1 MGRPAGE
8 KRDAVGA
15 SAFVGNEKAGAGAVG
30 CVDRPLRWLAAKVD
44 PFFIQI
50 LGNVYAMGTRASRL
64 L

>member
-30 CVDRPLRWLAAKVD
+30 CVKRWMIPARKIGVR
-44 PFFIQI
+44 
-50 LGNVYAMGTRASRL
+50 T
-64 L
+64 